1 MKNSGSQIDESI
13 FHSFELLIFRFLGG
27 YLQKRHEELLELLD
41 KSGASLY
48 TLLTRLTLREET
60 AEELMQELFIKLSNS
75 RGFEKSA
82 SRDAYA
88 RRAAINLAFDW
99 RRKFRQKLTHS
110 AIVCEPVSN
119 ESSPLSKLIRTEELE
134 EMLDAIGRLN
144 RSWRQAIVMR
154 YIQQQSYDDIA
165 EQMEKTPHHVRAI
178 CSKALNRLRNS
189 LGVNQQKVTEKE
201 IYNVTERRT
210 NSIQTEN
217 SLTD

>member
-1 MKNSGSQIDESI
+1 
-13 FHSFELLIFRFLGG
+13 L
-27 YLQKRHEELLELLD
+27 RHRKASLMGKQHKELLELLD

-75 RGFEKSA
+75 KGFEKSTH
-82 SRDAYA
+82 RDAYA
-88 RRAAINLAFDW
+88 RKAAINLAFDW
-99 RRKFRQKLTHS
+99 RRKFRQKPTFS
-110 AIVCEPVSN
+110 AVICEPVSN

-144 RSWRQAIVMR
+144 RSWRQVIVMR

-189 LGVNQQKVTEKE
+189 LGANQHKVTEKE
-201 IYNVTERRT
+201 IHNVGERRKS
-210 NSIQTEN
+210 NSIQAEN
-217 SLTD
+217 PLAD

>member
-1 MKNSGSQIDESI
+1 M
-13 FHSFELLIFRFLGG
+13 
-27 YLQKRHEELLELLD
+27 QKRHEELLELLD
-41 KSGASLY
+41 KSGVGLY

-75 RGFEKSA
+75 KGFEKSTN
-82 SRDAYA
+82 RDAYA
-88 RRAAINLAFDW
+88 RKAAINLAFDW
-99 RRKFRQKLTHS
+99 RRKFRQKLS
-110 AIVCEPVSN
+110 LSPAVCEPVAN
-119 ESSPLSKLIRTEELE
+119 ESSPLSKLIHTEELE
-134 EMLDAIGRLN
+134 EMLDAISRLN

>member
-1 MKNSGSQIDESI
+1 M
-13 FHSFELLIFRFLGG
+13 
-27 YLQKRHEELLELLD
+27 QKRHKELLEFLD
-41 KSGASLY
+41 KSGVGLY

-60 AEELMQELFIKLSNS
+60 AEELMQELFIKLSKS
-75 RGFEKSA
+75 KGFEKSTNQ
-82 SRDAYA
+82 DAYV

-99 RRKFRQKLTHS
+99 RRKFRQKLILS
-110 AIVCEPVSN
+110 SVVCEPVSK
-119 ESSPLSKLIRTEELE
+119 EISPLSKLIQTEELE

-144 RSWRQAIVMR
+144 KSWRQAIVMR

-165 EQMEKTPHHVRAI
+165 EQMNKTPHHVRAI